1 MWNYML
7 FSILVLFLSFLYH
20 CYFNKPV
27 SMIEHPDADYD
38 YIIVGAG
45 TSGCVLASRLSE
57 ASNVTVLL
65 IEAGGYFGWVSSVP
79 LLSPMTQGTE
89 FDWTYLMEPQKFSS
103 KGFWNYV
110 QKMPRGKGLG
120 GTGQMNHLVHSFG
133 RPDDYNGWPEGWSHA
148 DLLPYFE
155 KVSDIMNVMSSPEE
169 EFLVDA
175 FLSAEDALNASHVTL
190 QKGLYTV
197 KKGSRWSTYH
207 AYLQNAWN
215 RNNLHILTNTLVSKI
230 FFKDDTKATVDGV
243 KVIYKGGSI
252 GRIGARKE
260 VILCAGV
267 INTPQLLMLSGIG
280 PAEDLNK
287 FQIPVVN
294 NLPAVGKNF
303 FDQIML
309 PIYVKLEARVS
320 MTLIKLQTLPEVMN
334 YFVFGRVLTIVPR
347 CEGWYATNGVMGT
360 GRTNNS
366 GVMLFGM
373 GSTEEKMLKSMSNYM
388 TEPYRSLYPSYKNN
402 SQEGFLYLSYCLQ
415 PKSRGSITL
424 KSRNIRHQPKID
436 PAYFENYDDI
446 LCTHEAINFAI
457 QTLETKMFREFGAKV
472 HLPDLEECRHLP
484 QDYRNIE
491 YSECVMRVGGMTSY
505 HACGSCRMG
514 DDEHA
519 VVDEELRVR
528 GVSGLRI
535 MDASVLPSP
544 ISGNPNSV
552 FIAMA
557 EKTSDLILGRSS
569 K

>member
-7 FSILVLFLSFLYH
+7 FSILILFLSFFYH
-20 CYFNKPV
+20 CYFNKPA
-27 SMIEHPDADYD
+27 SMIEHPETDYD

-57 ASNVTVLL
+57 VSNVTVLL

-89 FDWTYLMEPQKFSS
+89 FDWSYLTEPQKFSS

-110 QKMPRGKGLG
+110 QKVPRGKGLG
-120 GTGQMNHLVHSFG
+120 GSGQINHLVHSFG

-155 KVSDIMNVMSSPEE
+155 RVSDIMNVMSSPEE

-175 FLSAEDALNASHVTL
+175 FLSAEDALNTSHVTL

-215 RNNLHILTNTLVSKI
+215 RKNLHILTNTLVSKI
-230 FFKDDTKATVDGV
+230 FFKDGAMATVDGV
-243 KVIYKGGSI
+243 KVIYKSGSI

-287 FQIPVVN
+287 FQISIVS
-294 NLPAVGKNF
+294 NLPAVGKNL

-309 PIYVKLEARVS
+309 PIYVNLEARVS
-320 MTLIKLQTLPEVMN
+320 MTLFKLQTLPEVVN
-334 YFVFGRVLTIVPR
+334 YFVFGR
-347 CEGWYATNGVMGT
+347 GWYATNGIMGI

-373 GSTEEKMLKSMSNYM
+373 GSTEERLLKSISNYM
-388 TEPYRSLYPSYKNN
+388 TEVT
-402 SQEGFLYLSYCLQ
+402 LSVVQ
-415 PKSRGSITL
+415 QQFSRGLPVLELLFATEESRDHHIKVEKHSTPTENRSCLFRTL
-424 KSRNIRHQPKID
+424 RRYSLHARGDQ
-436 PAYFENYDDI
+436 
-446 LCTHEAINFAI
+446 LCRSNS
-457 QTLETKMFREFGAKV
+457 GV
-472 HLPDLEECRHLP
+472 
-484 QDYRNIE
+484 QD
-491 YSECVMRVGGMTSY
+491 VP
-505 HACGSCRMG
+505 
-514 DDEHA
+514 
-519 VVDEELRVR
+519 RVR
-528 GVSGLRI
+528 REGTSSRSRR
-535 MDASVLPSP
+535 MPSP
-544 ISGNPNSV
+544 AAGLSEYRV
-552 FIAMA
+552 F
-557 EKTSDLILGRSS
+557 
-569 K
+569 